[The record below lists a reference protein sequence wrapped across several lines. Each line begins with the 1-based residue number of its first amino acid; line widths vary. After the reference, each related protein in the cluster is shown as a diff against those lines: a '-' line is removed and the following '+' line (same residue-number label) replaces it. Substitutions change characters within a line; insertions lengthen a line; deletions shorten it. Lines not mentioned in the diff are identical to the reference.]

1 MKTKKSTLLSLATA
15 AAIVATTFGT
25 YAVWD
30 TLKDTSTSN
39 AITIASP
46 SVKVEAKAMNLD
58 GTDVIGSDNIVYE
71 GTATFNITGK
81 DKLADLKLTPTVEV
95 EGKTLTA
102 EAYSVEITQTTDNTF
117 TGDAA
122 NGYTDKTLEDGE
134 NAYTVKV
141 TVKDST
147 LAASKMTVSVEG
159 VATPK
164 SAN

>member
-30 TLKDTSTSN
+30 KMGDTATSN
-39 AITIASP
+39 TITIASP

-71 GTATFNITGK
+71 GAATFNITGEG
-81 DKLADLKLTPTVEV
+81 KLASLKLTPTVTV
-95 EGKTLTA
+95 EGKTLTDG
-102 EAYSVEITQTTDNTF
+102 AYSVEITQASDNTL

-122 NGYTDKTLEDGE
+122 NGYIDTALETGE
-134 NAYTVKV
+134 NVYTVKV
-141 TVKDST
+141 TVNDST
-147 LAASKMTVSVEG
+147 LAGDKMTVSVEG

-164 SAN
+164 A

>member
-30 TLKDTSTSN
+30 TLTDTSTSN

-122 NGYTDKTLEDGE
+122 NGYTDTTLEDGE
-134 NAYTVKV
+134 NVYTVKV
-141 TVKDST
+141 TVKDSS
-147 LAASKMTVSVEG
+147 LADGKMTVSVKG
-159 VATPK
+159 DATPI
-164 SAN
+164 A